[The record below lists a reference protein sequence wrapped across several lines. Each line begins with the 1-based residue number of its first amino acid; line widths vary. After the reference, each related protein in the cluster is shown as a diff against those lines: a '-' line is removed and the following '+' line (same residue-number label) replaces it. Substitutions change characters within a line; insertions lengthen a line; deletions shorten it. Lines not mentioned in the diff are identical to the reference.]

1 MGTEKV
7 SKLLFRLSAPPSII
21 GMLVYA
27 FYNVV
32 DTIFIGRALGEES
45 VSGIGGLV
53 IAFPIH
59 MLAMGIAIGLG
70 GIGGS
75 SIVSRALGSK
85 ELHKAEKAL
94 GTVFFLGIFLG
105 FAYSFTGLFFLESLL
120 KIFGATPGIMPYARA
135 YLEIIMAGSAVFTL
149 GIATEDLVRAEG
161 NARYAMFGM
170 IFGAGLNIILDPIFI
185 FWLDMGVR
193 GAAIATVLS
202 QLAATVFLL
211 RYFLSGKSSVVFKP
225 ELLVPDM
232 TISKELA
239 VIGIGPPFIIEAS
252 NSTMMIFVNNALA
265 TYGGG
270 CLNCSLRDHPQA
282 SHAHISSSSRYL
294 FWPPA
299 IVGYNYGGAKQF
311 SRVAES
317 VKVALMVST
326 LFSLPGFLLM
336 FFFPEP
342 IIQIFSSD
350 PELTAAG
357 AGAMKI
363 VVLILPFIGFQ
374 LVGTTVF
381 QALGKPVPAF
391 VLSLARQILFLLPP
405 LVLILPRFYGLDGVW
420 AAFPISDFLACGLAA
435 GMMWREYRKYK
446 NKEKQKN

>member
-1 MGTEKV
+1 MLEHSRFLGTEKV
-7 SKLLFRLSAPPSII
+7 SKLLFRLSAPSII

-59 MLAMGIAIGLG
+59 MLAMGIAIGL

-185 FWLDMGVR
+185 TT
-193 GAAIATVLS
+193 GA
-202 QLAATVFLL
+202 Q
-211 RYFLSGKSSVVFKP
+211 
-225 ELLVPDM
+225 
-232 TISKELA
+232 
-239 VIGIGPPFIIEAS
+239 
-252 NSTMMIFVNNALA
+252 
-265 TYGGG
+265 
-270 CLNCSLRDHPQA
+270 
-282 SHAHISSSSRYL
+282 
-294 FWPPA
+294 
-299 IVGYNYGGAKQF
+299 
-311 SRVAES
+311 RVTNTPS
-317 VKVALMVST
+317 
-326 LFSLPGFLLM
+326 F
-336 FFFPEP
+336 
-342 IIQIFSSD
+342 
-350 PELTAAG
+350 
-357 AGAMKI
+357 
-363 VVLILPFIGFQ
+363 
-374 LVGTTVF
+374 
-381 QALGKPVPAF
+381 
-391 VLSLARQILFLLPP
+391 R
-405 LVLILPRFYGLDGVW
+405 
-420 AAFPISDFLACGLAA
+420 
-435 GMMWREYRKYK
+435 
-446 NKEKQKN
+446 